1 MAGWLGRRPSSSM
14 YSRRHCW
21 DCRMAR
27 YARTRCHREEEKA
40 NRIQVV
46 TVVMAII
53 NQRQVFISFNV
64 LSIYHGVSRPP
75 RWRACLFGQLACV
88 SLRKCGAGFFG
99 FVSFSVLPCVLCVC
113 VSKCGRDALV

>member
-1 MAGWLGRRPSSSM
+1 
-14 YSRRHCW
+14 
-21 DCRMAR
+21 MAR

-64 LSIYHGVSRPP
+64 LSIFIMGLSMPP
-75 RWRACLFGQLACV
+75 RWRASLFGQLFMCV
-88 SLRKCGAGFFG
+88 PAQVWRGVFG
-99 FVSFSVLPCVLCVC
+99 FVSFSSSPCVLCVC
-113 VSKCGRDALV
+113 LQVRS